1 MVDTVTALRRLWFRD
16 SRFPMSSLDLGGLI
30 IGLIAT
36 AAGLILL
43 LLGTS
48 DVAGSALIGL
58 GVGLVP
64 VAIYTAYERRN
75 QDAQYEAQ
83 AGRLGLLDFVVD
95 PPRMAQVV
103 NAADMGKSMFAQS
116 GPNVSQTQMDQYTKE
131 MRLYALALG
140 GSVPTVL
147 ECMLNEGLWPRCLFK
162 ADGSPAAG
170 QNRTAVGK
178 IEEAITA
185 SVDYVVSRAFLVGWQ
200 VQFALSLASVRKHD
214 RSAHMQILTEV
225 IFDTKIVEY
234 LQVVGRGSELGQK
247 ICVRATEVIDNA
259 RSGRVRIDDFI
270 SFLMFLHWFT
280 ASLSRAYPWD
290 PRYEAVIVRA
300 DELLDQIGDPASSP
314 ETSAVFTDL
323 ASVFA
328 I

>member
-1 MVDTVTALRRLWFRD
+1 MTSAVIPQRRLWFRD
-16 SRFPMSSLDLGGLI
+16 SHFPMSSLDLAGSI
-30 IGLIAT
+30 VGLIAT

-64 VAIYTAYERRN
+64 VAVYTAYERRD
-75 QDAQYEAQ
+75 QDAQYQAQ
-83 AGRLGLLDFVVD
+83 AGRLVLLDFVVD

-116 GPNVSQTQMDQYTKE
+116 GPNVSQTQIDEYTKQ

-147 ECMLNEGLWPRCLFK
+147 ERMLNEGLWPRCLFN
-162 ADGSPAAG
+162 ADGSLAED
-170 QNRTAVGK
+170 QNQTAVSK

-214 RSAHMQILTEV
+214 QSDRMQSLTEV
-225 IFDTKIVEY
+225 IFDTKIAEY
-234 LQVVGRGSELGQK
+234 LQVVGRGSELGRRV
-247 ICVRATEVIDNA
+247 CVLTTEVIHNA
-259 RSGRVRIDDFI
+259 RIGRVTIDDFI

-280 ASLSRAYPWD
+280 ASLSRAYQWD
-290 PRYEAVIVRA
+290 PRYEAAIVRA
-300 DELLDQIGDPASSP
+300 DELLHQIRNPASSP
-314 ETSAVFTDL
+314 ETSEVFTEL
-323 ASVFA
+323 ARVLA